1 MTRRRFLLSLT
12 IAILSWTVAILTTKT
27 LGSLLH
33 TPGVPFVAA
42 VVLSTLTGG
51 FLAGFMCTV
60 LGIVSLHWAI
70 PAGAGGSD
78 LVSILTFAITGFL
91 ICFGNGALRWSR
103 GRIEKAFSRSF
114 ALQLE
119 LERERHLAQEQ
130 AAELQRANATLK
142 SLHERSLVAEQELRD
157 QQNELTRAY
166 DNLREQQSDLTFLLS
181 ASTLLSE
188 SMDYERNLTILARL
202 SLPKLG
208 EWCAIDIVQE
218 NEKGAMALRRITSQ
232 HRDPHMQALLT
243 EMDRRYPHLRDAPAG
258 PANVVRTGQ
267 KELIDV
273 GSDDIIAS
281 LAEDEEHLQMLRQLG
296 FRSVMIVPLMA
307 RGRRLGAMSFY
318 SSRDRQFDMTD
329 LDLAEDLT
337 RRAAYYVDNAQLYQQ
352 VRAADRRKDEFLAT
366 LAHELRNPLAP
377 IMNAFEILRKRV
389 GDHPE
394 LDPLHETVRRQIQ
407 HLVRLINDL
416 VDVSRITRGKI
427 ALKMERT
434 RLETLIHQAV
444 DTSQPLIDARRQKL
458 SLALWPDPLWLSAD
472 PARLVQVIAN
482 LLNNASKYTHPG
494 GCIWL
499 TTERDGEQAVLRV
512 RDNGSGIEPDLLP
525 QVFDLFTQGDRSLDR
540 VQGGLGIGLTIVRS
554 LVEDHHGQVV
564 AFSEGPGRGSEFVVR
579 LPLANGDRPEMTE
592 PAAVRAGPPRRIV
605 VVEDNRDARETL
617 ERLLVL
623 DGHSVQAAEDGPT
636 GLELILALRP
646 EVALVDVGLPR
657 LDGYGVA
664 AEVRKQLGSAIQLVA
679 LTGYGNPEDRQRAFL
694 SGFDSHLVKPVTL
707 DDLRRLLQPTGHLG
721 PPQHHEPS
729 LPETGYQ
736 R

>member
-1 MTRRRFLLSLT
+1 MTRRRFLISVA
-12 IAILSWTVAILTTKT
+12 IAALSWIVAVLISRVF
-27 LGSLLH
+27 GSMLY

-42 VVLSTLTGG
+42 VALSTLTGG
-51 FLAGFMCTV
+51 FVAGFLCTI
-60 LGIVSLHWAI
+60 LGIFSLQWFI
-70 PAGAGGSD
+70 PSGTGRSD
-78 LVSILTFAITGFL
+78 LVSIFTFAATGFL
-91 ICFGNGALRWSR
+91 ICFGNGMLRWSR
-103 GRIEKAFSRSF
+103 GRIEKAFSRSY

-130 AAELQRANATLK
+130 AAELQRANATLQR
-142 SLHERSLVAEQELRD
+142 LHERSQVAEQELRD

-218 NEKGAMALRRITSQ
+218 NDKGVMALRRITSQ
-232 HRDPHMQALLT
+232 HRDPQMQALLT

-267 KELIDV
+267 KELINIA
-273 GSDDIIAS
+273 SDEIIAS

-318 SSRDRQFDMTD
+318 SSRDRQFDLTD

-427 ALKMERT
+427 ALRMERV
-434 RLETLIHQAV
+434 RLETLVHQAV

-458 SLALWPDPLWLSAD
+458 TLNLSPEPLWLSAD

-482 LLNNASKYTHPG
+482 LLNNASKYTHAG

-499 TTERDGEQAVLRV
+499 ITEREGEQAILRV
-512 RDNGSGIEPDLLP
+512 RDNGSGIETDLLP

-564 AFSEGPGRGSEFVVR
+564 AFSEGQGRGSEFVVR
-579 LPLANGDRPEMTE
+579 LPIIAEGARPELAE
-592 PAAVRAGPPRRIV
+592 PQGVRAGPPRRIV

-617 ERLLVL
+617 ERLLAL
-623 DGHSVQAAEDGPT
+623 DGHAVLTADDGPT
-636 GLELILALRP
+636 GLERILSTRP

-664 AEVRKQLGSAIQLVA
+664 SEVRKQLGSAVQLVA

-707 DDLRRLLQPTGHLG
+707 DDLRRILMPAMPSGT
-721 PPQHHEPS
+721 QHQ
-729 LPETGYQ
+729 ETTLH
-736 R
+736 

>member
-1 MTRRRFLLSLT
+1 
-12 IAILSWTVAILTTKT
+12 
-27 LGSLLH
+27 
-33 TPGVPFVAA
+33 
-42 VVLSTLTGG
+42 
-51 FLAGFMCTV
+51 
-60 LGIVSLHWAI
+60 
-70 PAGAGGSD
+70 
-78 LVSILTFAITGFL
+78 
-91 ICFGNGALRWSR
+91 
-103 GRIEKAFSRSF
+103 
-114 ALQLE
+114 
-119 LERERHLAQEQ
+119 
-130 AAELQRANATLK
+130 
-142 SLHERSLVAEQELRD
+142 
-157 QQNELTRAY
+157 
-166 DNLREQQSDLTFLLS
+166 
-181 ASTLLSE
+181 
-188 SMDYERNLTILARL
+188 MDYERNLTILARL

-218 NEKGAMALRRITSQ
+218 NDKGTMALRRITSQ
-232 HRDPHMQALLT
+232 HRDPHMQTILT

-267 KELIDV
+267 KELINV
-273 GSDDIIAS
+273 ASDDIIAS

-318 SSRDRQFDMTD
+318 SSKDRQFDMTD

-389 GDHPE
+389 GDHPD

-427 ALKMERT
+427 ALRMERT
-434 RLETLIHQAV
+434 RLETLAHQAA

-458 SLALWPDPLWLSAD
+458 ILDLSSEPLWLAAD
-472 PARLVQVIAN
+472 PARLIQVIAN
-482 LLNNASKYTHPG
+482 LLNNASKYTHAG

-499 TTERDGEQAVLRV
+499 TTERDGDQAVLRV

-540 VQGGLGIGLTIVRS
+540 VEGGLGIGLTIVRN
-554 LVEDHHGQVV
+554 LVEDHHGQVL
-564 AFSEGPGRGSEFVVR
+564 AFSEGVGRGSEFVVR
-579 LPLANGDRPEMTE
+579 FPLADGERPEVAE
-592 PAAVRAGPPRRIV
+592 PQAVRAGPPRRIV
-605 VVEDNRDARETL
+605 LVEDNRDARETL
-617 ERLLVL
+617 ERLLSL
-623 DGHSVQAAEDGPT
+623 DGHSVQTAEDGPT
-636 GLELILALRP
+636 GLERILAVRP

-664 AEVRKQLGSAIQLVA
+664 AEVRKQLGSAVQLVA

-707 DDLRRLLQPTGHLG
+707 DDLRRLLQPTIPSG
-721 PPQHHEPS
+721 PRHETS
-729 LPETGYQ
+729 LP
-736 R
+736 

>member
-1 MTRRRFLLSLT
+1 MTRRRFLLSLV
-12 IAILSWTVAILTTKT
+12 IAVLSWTVALLITRL
-27 LGSLLH
+27 LGQNLH
-33 TPGVPFVAA
+33 TPGVPFIAA

-51 FLAGFMCTV
+51 FMAGFLCTL
-60 LGIVSLHWAI
+60 LGIISLHWAL
-70 PAGAGGSD
+70 PVAASGSD
-78 LVSILTFAITGFL
+78 LVSVLTFGITGFL

-130 AAELQRANATLK
+130 ATELQRANATLK

-218 NEKGAMALRRITSQ
+218 NDKGTMALRRITSQ
-232 HRDPHMQALLT
+232 HRDPHMQAFLT
-243 EMDRRYPHLRDAPAG
+243 EMDRRYPNLRDAPAG

-267 KELIDV
+267 KELINIA
-273 GSDDIIAS
+273 SDDIIAS

-389 GDHPE
+389 GDHPD

-427 ALKMERT
+427 ALRMERT
-434 RLETLIHQAV
+434 RLETLAHQAA

-458 SLALWPDPLWLSAD
+458 ILNLSSEPLWLAAD
-472 PARLVQVIAN
+472 PARLIQVIAN
-482 LLNNASKYTHPG
+482 LLNNASKYTHAG

-499 TTERDGEQAVLRV
+499 TTEREGDQAVLRV

-540 VQGGLGIGLTIVRS
+540 VEGGLGIGLTIVRN
-554 LVEDHHGQVV
+554 LVEDHHGQVL
-564 AFSEGPGRGSEFVVR
+564 AFSEGVGRGSEFVVR
-579 LPLANGDRPEMTE
+579 LPLADGDRPEVAE
-592 PAAVRAGPPRRIV
+592 PQAVRAGPPRRIV
-605 VVEDNRDARETL
+605 LVEDNRDARETL
-617 ERLLVL
+617 ERLLSL
-623 DGHSVQAAEDGPT
+623 DGHSVQTAEDGPT
-636 GLELILALRP
+636 GLEQILAVRP

-664 AEVRKQLGSAIQLVA
+664 AEVRKQLGSSVQLVA

-707 DDLRRLLQPTGHLG
+707 DDLRRLLQPTVPTG
-721 PPQHHEPS
+721 PRHETS
-729 LPETGYQ
+729 LP
-736 R
+736 